1 MIRRRLLTLLVAL
14 FAAVACLPVTAL
26 ADEAI
31 EVVGYTIFGGDGVGI
46 CTYQT
51 KEEAERYGDIA
62 NEYPELTMPEGGRSR
77 YLRYEYGVPIEFVG
91 GEDVFK
97 YGLAKNWN
105 WNAPD
110 VTDVDGFYVF
120 SGDSF
125 GQTSAGLFLNG
136 VMIRMVPDSQQPVEK
151 AVITVT
157 GTNAA
162 GQVTDFT
169 VDLVYASEQSGR
181 DVAVSGGSGVGM
193 RLMPNAWLKEGLDSG
208 TGNFSATATSLSGS
222 DPAASGLVSAVND
235 GEVVGVFDFD
245 LVVGSVERSDDFGVA

>member
-1 MIRRRLLTLLVAL
+1 MAL

-31 EVVGYTIFGGDGVGI
+31 EVVCYTIFGGDGVGI

-51 KEEAERYGDIA
+51 KEEAEHYGDIA

-105 WNAPD
+105 WNWNAPD

-136 VMIRMVPDSQQPVEK
+136 AMIRMVPDSQQPVEK

-193 RLMPNAWLKEGLDSG
+193 RLMPNA
-208 TGNFSATATSLSGS
+208 
-222 DPAASGLVSAVND
+222 
-235 GEVVGVFDFD
+235 
-245 LVVGSVERSDDFGVA
+245 